1 MSRRHPMPDV
11 IWCVLNARN
20 RLSGTCPMLSIP
32 MGVLCDFD
40 AHYALSTSDGDVV
53 ASARTF
59 REAMRIRKHG
69 NLNLTRIL
77 ERD

>member
-1 MSRRHPMPDV
+1 
-11 IWCVLNARN
+11 
-20 RLSGTCPMLSIP
+20 MLSIP